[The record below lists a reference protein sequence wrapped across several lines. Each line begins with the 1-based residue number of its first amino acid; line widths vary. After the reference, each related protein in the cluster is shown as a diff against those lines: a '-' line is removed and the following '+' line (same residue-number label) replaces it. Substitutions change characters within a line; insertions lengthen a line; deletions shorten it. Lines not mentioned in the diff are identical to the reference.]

1 MCTCK
6 GTFESNFY
14 FSIILNGMAALGFE
28 NYRDYEVILLEV
40 FSQAIL
46 QNASELFFFLF
57 YFAGCQ
63 GVLGRQKLHL
73 ITGPVFFHRI
83 FFFHSLRCE
92 T

>member
-1 MCTCK
+1 MTRGSVCTCK

-46 QNASELFFFLF
+46 QNASELFFS
-57 YFAGCQ
+57 
-63 GVLGRQKLHL
+63 
-73 ITGPVFFHRI
+73 FFTLLDAKE
-83 FFFHSLRCE
+83 F
-92 T
+92 